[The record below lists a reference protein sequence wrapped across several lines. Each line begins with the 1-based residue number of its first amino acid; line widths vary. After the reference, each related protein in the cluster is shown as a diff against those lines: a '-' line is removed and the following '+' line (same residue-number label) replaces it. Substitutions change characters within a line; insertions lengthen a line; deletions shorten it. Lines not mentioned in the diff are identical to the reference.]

1 MKRCNKR
8 LMVLVLFL
16 ILEVVGI
23 CASLFPRI
31 WSTEEE
37 VFQRMNTDDG
47 YAMPITIKDGS
58 IVKIR
63 LFWAALPL
71 LGENSGEMFA
81 LSQSGDRLRRR
92 LYLKPPLLVTNV
104 LIKAAKEWYPDEK
117 RFFEYLQRIR
127 F

>member
-8 LMVLVLFL
+8 LMVFVLFL

-23 CASLFPRI
+23 CVSISPRI

-37 VFQRMNTDDG
+37 VFRRMNTDDG
-47 YAMPITIKDGS
+47 YAIPITIMDGS

-63 LFWAALPL
+63 LFRAAVPL

-81 LSQSGDRLRRR
+81 LSQSGNRLRRR

-104 LIKAAKEWYPDEK
+104 INRAAKSGIPDEK
-117 RFFEYLQRIR
+117 RFFEYLQRI
-127 F
+127 